1 MDTEKGGA
9 DLSPFAGM
17 KLRLGHALHV
27 FFLHRGPKLFI
38 LNVQGKRP
46 AQSPEHFVDLIIKE
60 LA

>member
-1 MDTEKGGA
+1 MLYTV
-9 DLSPFAGM
+9 
-17 KLRLGHALHV
+17 HV

-46 AQSPEHFVDLIIKE
+46 AQSPEHFVDLVIKE